1 MQRTSSRNWTRGP
14 TSGRS
19 ESSRRPSRCRCFAIE
34 RKRDDDTWA
43 ALTMGTEG
51 AGQVNPRIAFALP
64 HSAAVLDCSL
74 TLRQVA
80 ADYPEVAWR
89 D

>member
-1 MQRTSSRNWTRGP
+1 MHENEQLELDARAREWAQRILETA
-14 TSGRS
+14 
-19 ESSRRPSRCRCFAIE
+19 ESLQMLAIE

-74 TLRQVA
+74 TLRRVA
-80 ADYPEVAWR
+80 ADYPVEAWR